1 MSTQLRCNS
10 CLGWCHLRNCSGLN
24 HEREWSENYVAPCCQ
39 RRSSSASSASS
50 SSSYATPPPSPPQS
64 QQQQQ
69 IQQQQQ
75 QQPSP
80 LTPSIAVRRPGVISI
95 LQFNCNGL
103 QGKISEITRFMRQHN
118 IVVAAVQETKL
129 TSNSSLQS
137 CNGYNV
143 LRKDRTR
150 GNGGGIAFIIHN
162 TVQYRALSLDLNS
175 RDQYLEVQGIAVR
188 SGDTELELY
197 NVYIPPV
204 ASCPTGYHPDIRTL
218 LDGDTRLVLGDF
230 NAHHQLWHSSLGE
243 DQRGASLAEQI
254 DESTF
259 CTLNDDAPT
268 RIMGNCASSTDITI
282 ASPGLINCTT
292 WRAVISLGSDHL
304 PIIVCLDR
312 PNDFIVSECRTYI
325 NQKKADWHGFREF
338 TDRIFNGLPIPSNV
352 HKAERKFRETITA
365 AAARFIP
372 AGRISVVRPHFPAE
386 AAGLA
391 DERDDIRSTNPDDPR
406 IVQLNRDISRLV
418 NEDKRNKCLDHLKN
432 CNLSSGVG
440 KLWSTVRSL
449 SNPTKKD
456 DRVAI
461 KFADTT
467 ISDPKRCA

>member
-1 MSTQLRCNS
+1 MTRVHSAKGYQPSNNNYTIFEHGAAPS
-10 CLGWCHLRNCSGLN
+10 GIAAPHPTGCSVLN

-64 QQQQQ
+64 QQQH
-69 IQQQQQ
+69 
-75 QQPSP
+75 
-80 LTPSIAVRRPGVISI
+80 R
-95 LQFNCNGL
+95 
-103 QGKISEITRFMRQHN
+103 
-118 IVVAAVQETKL
+118 
-129 TSNSSLQS
+129 LQS
-137 CNGYNV
+137 VDLGCNGYNV

-150 GNGGGIAFIIHN
+150 GYGGGIAFIIHN

-243 DQRGASLAEQI
+243 DQRGASLAELI

-259 CTLNDDAPT
+259 CILNDDAPT
-268 RIMGNCASSTDITI
+268 RIMG
-282 ASPGLINCTT
+282 PGLINCTT
-292 WRAVISLGSDHL
+292 WRSVISLRSDHL

-312 PNDFIVSECRTYI
+312 PNDLIVSECRTYI
-325 NQKKADWHGFREF
+325 NQKKADWHGYREF

-406 IVQLNRDISRLV
+406 IAQLNRDISRLV
-418 NEDKRNKCLDHLKN
+418 NEDKRNKWLDHLNN

-467 ISDPKRCA
+467 ISDPKRCARAFCRQFIEHPERDKAKKYCPQTTRSSSLGHTTTLHAN

>member
-1 MSTQLRCNS
+1 MLVRAGIEVNPGPWFCTVCQNRLHHMSTQLRYNS

-64 QQQQQ
+64 QQLQQ
-69 IQQQQQ
+69 IQQQQK

-137 CNGYNV
+137 CNRYNV

-162 TVQYRALSLDLNS
+162 TVQYLSLDLNS

-204 ASCPTGYHPDIRTL
+204 VQQATIPT
-218 LDGDTRLVLGDF
+218 LG
-230 NAHHQLWHSSLGE
+230 
-243 DQRGASLAEQI
+243 
-254 DESTF
+254 
-259 CTLNDDAPT
+259 P
-268 RIMGNCASSTDITI
+268 
-282 ASPGLINCTT
+282 
-292 WRAVISLGSDHL
+292 
-304 PIIVCLDR
+304 
-312 PNDFIVSECRTYI
+312 Y
-325 NQKKADWHGFREF
+325 
-338 TDRIFNGLPIPSNV
+338 
-352 HKAERKFRETITA
+352 
-365 AAARFIP
+365 
-372 AGRISVVRPHFPAE
+372 
-386 AAGLA
+386 
-391 DERDDIRSTNPDDPR
+391 
-406 IVQLNRDISRLV
+406 
-418 NEDKRNKCLDHLKN
+418 
-432 CNLSSGVG
+432 
-440 KLWSTVRSL
+440 
-449 SNPTKKD
+449 
-456 DRVAI
+456 
-461 KFADTT
+461 
-467 ISDPKRCA
+467 

>member
-1 MSTQLRCNS
+1 MFVFDGHLTKSQHIRAGSTYRNDPKIFGQGLSTQQQQLYNLLHLLALLLRILLVRAGVEVNPGPWFCTVCQNLLHHMSTQLRCNS

-24 HEREWSENYVAPCCQ
+24 HEREWSENYVAPFCQ
-39 RRSSSASSASS
+39 RGSSSASSASS

-64 QQQQQ
+64 QQRQQV
-69 IQQQQQ
+69 QQQ
-75 QQPSP
+75 QQPPP

-95 LQFNCNGL
+95 LQLNCNGL

-204 ASCPTGYHPDIRTL
+204 ASCPTGYHPDIRNL

-230 NAHHQLWHSSLGE
+230 NAQGTRSSK
-243 DQRGASLAEQI
+243 
-254 DESTF
+254 
-259 CTLNDDAPT
+259 
-268 RIMGNCASSTDITI
+268 
-282 ASPGLINCTT
+282 
-292 WRAVISLGSDHL
+292 H
-304 PIIVCLDR
+304 
-312 PNDFIVSECRTYI
+312 
-325 NQKKADWHGFREF
+325 
-338 TDRIFNGLPIPSNV
+338 
-352 HKAERKFRETITA
+352 
-365 AAARFIP
+365 
-372 AGRISVVRPHFPAE
+372 
-386 AAGLA
+386 
-391 DERDDIRSTNPDDPR
+391 
-406 IVQLNRDISRLV
+406 
-418 NEDKRNKCLDHLKN
+418 
-432 CNLSSGVG
+432 
-440 KLWSTVRSL
+440 
-449 SNPTKKD
+449 
-456 DRVAI
+456 
-461 KFADTT
+461 
-467 ISDPKRCA
+467 